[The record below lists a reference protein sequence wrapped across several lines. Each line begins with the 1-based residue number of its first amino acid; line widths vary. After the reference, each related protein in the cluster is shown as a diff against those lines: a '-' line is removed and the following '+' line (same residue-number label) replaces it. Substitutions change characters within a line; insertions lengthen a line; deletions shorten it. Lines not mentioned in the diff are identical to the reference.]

1 MKQYIHINQH
11 ELRANIK
18 RPVEEQQPV
27 ITCKTYKDNQYFN
40 NVKIMH
46 EGVCVAEIKYSPNK
60 PLLSCGARLVIQ
72 LDTNVTTI
80 EGEV

>member
-11 ELRANIK
+11 SIRANIK
-18 RPVEEQQPV
+18 LPVEEQKPV

-46 EGVCVAEIKYSPNK
+46 EGVCVAEVQYSADK
-60 PLLSCGARLVIQ
+60 PIISCGARVVIL
-72 LDTNVTTI
+72 LDTDVTTI
-80 EGEV
+80 EGS